1 MKNWKAAFLAGPLAL
16 GLIAVAPP
24 NTTATAAA
32 KQNQV
37 TDNAQDLGPTAAT
50 KTMTASIIFK
60 VQNQDELEQYIRE
73 TVTPGSHHFRQFL
86 SVDQFRSQYAPSDDE
101 LNQAVNYL
109 QQYGLHVDE
118 VYPNHLLMK
127 VTGTAAQFNAA
138 FDTDLHEYAKD
149 GKHFT
154 KPKKTPKVPDILANS
169 VLVIVGLNTEAQ
181 MKPMHESGKAVGDEV
196 PSTASNTGISQTGVP
211 GYFTVKD
218 VANMYNVNPLY
229 QKGITGKGQTIG
241 IVTLANFKPHDA
253 YAYWDAVGV
262 SYKRNRITQIHVDGG
277 GPFGSDDGSGE
288 TSLDVEQ
295 SGGLAPDANILVYD
309 APNTDA
315 GFMDVF
321 YKAISDNRADTI
333 SVSWG
338 LPEIFYMPQLN
349 DGVDFTNELKA
360 FHQVFMEAAAQGIS
374 LFAAAGDSGAYDTNR
389 ELPYPSFSKTLSVD
403 APASDPYITAAGG
416 TTAAGT
422 IQKKYDVIQ
431 IPQEQAWGEDYQ
443 NDYLVKYY
451 GDDYKDA
458 YFSDGTGGGVS
469 SLWKLPWYQHGV
481 DGTQKTEPDQSLED
495 LTTQPPT
502 DYLDLP
508 ANFAGRNLPDLS
520 MNADWAT
527 GYWIMSSTDGGFS
540 PGWGGTSFVA
550 PQLNGITAL
559 INQYNGGRVGFL
571 NPTIYRLMQFKGW
584 GKDKPFNDIT
594 AGDNWF
600 YHGVPGYDQA
610 SGIGTPNVA
619 NLAEA
624 IKSES
629 Q

>member
-1 MKNWKAAFLAGPLAL
+1 VNQFRSRYAPSNGEINKA
-16 GLIAVAPP
+16 V
-24 NTTATAAA
+24 
-32 KQNQV
+32 KY
-37 TDNAQDLGPTAAT
+37 
-50 KTMTASIIFK
+50 
-60 VQNQDELEQYIRE
+60 LEQY
-73 TVTPGSHHFRQFL
+73 GLQ
-86 SVDQFRSQYAPSDDE
+86 
-101 LNQAVNYL
+101 VN
-109 QQYGLHVDE
+109 E
-118 VYPNHLLMK
+118 VYPNNLLMK

-138 FDTDLHEYAKD
+138 FNADLHEYAKD

-154 KPKKTPKVPDILANS
+154 KPKKTPKIPDILANS

-196 PSTASNTGISQTGVP
+196 SSAVSTNGISQTGVP

-241 IVTLANFKPHDA
+241 IVTLANFQPSDA

-262 SYKRNRITQIHVDGG
+262 PYKQNRITQIHVDGG
-277 GPFGSDDGSGE
+277 GAFGSDDGSGE

-315 GFMDVF
+315 GFMDAF
-321 YKAISDNRADTI
+321 YKAISDNQADTI

-338 LPEIFYMPQLN
+338 LPEIFYTAQLN
-349 DGVDFTNELKA
+349 GGVDFTNELQA

-389 ELPYPSFSKTLSVD
+389 NLPYPYYSKTLSVD

-451 GDDYKDA
+451 GPNYKDA

-469 SLWKLPWYQHGV
+469 SLWKLPWYQQGV
-481 DGTQKTEPDQSLED
+481 AGIRTTEPGQSLED
-495 LTTQPPT
+495 LTTDPPT

-527 GYWIMSSTDGGFS
+527 GYWIMSTADGGFS

-610 SGIGTPNVA
+610 SGVGTPNVA
-619 NLAEA
+619 NLAAA

-629 Q
+629 K